1 MANKNY
7 YETLGVDK
15 KASEADIKSAYRK
28 LAKMYHPDLH
38 PNDEAAA
45 AKFKEINEAYEVLSD
60 QQKRAAYDYEL
71 EHPGAR
77 SGGGFSGAGFG
88 GFSGFGG
95 FGDIFS
101 DIFSGFGGGSSSRAA
116 DTQGEDIQKDMDEV
130 YTLFPRLAER
140 RDQKGGSLSGGEQ
153 QMLAMG
159 RAMMAN
165 PKLLLLD
172 EPSMGLAPIVVAD
185 IFQTIRRLN
194 REKKVTIV
202 LIEQNARL
210 ALKTANR
217 AYVVETGLVK
227 LSGDAKELARD
238 PKVRDLYLGG

>member
-1 MANKNY
+1 MSEPILKVENLSASYGSIVALKSISMEVYEGEIVAIIGAN
-7 YETLGVDK
+7 
-15 KASEADIKSAYRK
+15 
-28 LAKMYHPDLH
+28 
-38 PNDEAAA
+38 
-45 AKFKEINEAYEVLSD
+45 
-60 QQKRAAYDYEL
+60 
-71 EHPGAR
+71 
-77 SGGGFSGAGFG
+77 GAGKTTLLSCI
-88 GFSGFGG
+88 SGLMPYKGEIDFKGEKLG
-95 FGDIFS
+95 SKIDSAAIVERGVIQVPEGRQIFS
-101 DIFSGFGGGSSSRAA
+101 ELSVEENLKMGAYSRKK
-116 DTQGEDIQKDMDEV
+116 GEDIQKDMDEV

>member
-1 MANKNY
+1 MSEPILKVENLSASYGSIVALKSISMEVYEGEIVAIIGAN
-7 YETLGVDK
+7 
-15 KASEADIKSAYRK
+15 
-28 LAKMYHPDLH
+28 
-38 PNDEAAA
+38 
-45 AKFKEINEAYEVLSD
+45 
-60 QQKRAAYDYEL
+60 
-71 EHPGAR
+71 
-77 SGGGFSGAGFG
+77 GAGKTTLLSCISGLMPYKGEIDFKGEKLG
-88 GFSGFGG
+88 GKVDSAAIVERGVIQVPEGRQ
-95 FGDIFS
+95 IFS
-101 DIFSGFGGGSSSRAA
+101 ELSVEENLKMGAYSRKK
-116 DTQGEDIQKDMDEV
+116 GEDIQKDMDEV

>member
-1 MANKNY
+1 
-7 YETLGVDK
+7 
-15 KASEADIKSAYRK
+15 
-28 LAKMYHPDLH
+28 
-38 PNDEAAA
+38 
-45 AKFKEINEAYEVLSD
+45 
-60 QQKRAAYDYEL
+60 
-71 EHPGAR
+71 
-77 SGGGFSGAGFG
+77 
-88 GFSGFGG
+88 
-95 FGDIFS
+95 
-101 DIFSGFGGGSSSRAA
+101 
-116 DTQGEDIQKDMDEV
+116 MDEV